1 MAVPLGCWHM
11 HKQLSTPPLV
21 ELSALGTVAS
31 KSPFPDIADLLSRQA
46 LQVFFGTCGNIT
58 GILCLF
64 APLPTFAR
72 IIKKK
77 STEKFSSLPY
87 IVTVLS
93 SAIWALYASPML
105 ANTFQMFTI
114 TSLSVVV
121 QAIYVAIFFTYARES
136 ALKGAFINL
145 AISMLIFMGVLG
157 LGQFYE
163 PASDRAAAVG
173 LIGDILGVASFA
185 APLSVLGL
193 VIRTK
198 SAEFL
203 PITFILYM
211 AANGLMWLL
220 YAVTIR
226 DIYVFLPNMLG
237 VSLSIGQIIL
247 YIMYRRFTPTD
258 TEKSNGPQVE
268 GHAANSESVWPKLRV
283 KIAKP
288 YLDGVGSMT
297 ASPRLIAPLLIRQLS
312 HTINMIRDSAPSTPS
327 VEITASEPNHGDGG
341 AYAPE
346 SNNGGSNSPAIVYRD
361 GSAYIVK
368 ALENSR
374 RPRYRMRVSSMHP
387 RADEEE
393 DQQQPLLTDFT
404 PDWRQELADDN
415 QTVNCQNV
423 DVTHIKK
430 EADGD
435 VTHIKKEAEIATH
448 AQVVKVT

>member
-1 MAVPLGCWHM
+1 M
-11 HKQLSTPPLV
+11 HKELSTPPLV

-87 IVTVLS
+87 ITTVLS

-114 TSLSVVV
+114 TSLSVIV
-121 QAIYVAIFFTYARES
+121 QAIYVAIFFTYARDS

-145 AISMLIFMGVLG
+145 AAAALIFMGVLG

-173 LIGDILGVASFA
+173 LVGDVLGVASFA

-203 PITFILYM
+203 PITLILYM
-211 AANGLMWLL
+211 GANGLMWLL
-220 YAVTIR
+220 YAITIK

-247 YIMYRRFTPTD
+247 YIMYRSPLPED
-258 TEKSNGPQVE
+258 AEKPCGPRVE
-268 GHAANSESVWPKLRV
+268 ETAANNESVWPKLRV

-312 HTINMIRDSAPSTPS
+312 HTINMIRDSGPSTPT
-327 VEITASEPNHGDGG
+327 VEITPSESNHGDGTG
-341 AYAPE
+341 AADN
-346 SNNGGSNSPAIVYRD
+346 SNGGTNSPAIVYRD

-374 RPRYRMRVSSMHP
+374 RPRYRMRVSSMNP
-387 RADEEE
+387 RADDDE
-393 DQQQPLLTDFT
+393 DLHQPLLTDFT
-404 PDWRQELADDN
+404 PDWRNDLAEDPEAA
-415 QTVNCQNV
+415 NCLKNGNG
-423 DVTHIKK
+423 TC
-430 EADGD
+430 
-435 VTHIKKEAEIATH
+435 IKKEAEAATH
-448 AQVVKVT
+448 TQAVTGT